1 GTPSP
6 RARPE
11 AADTCCSQSS
21 SVYLFLRLGAVGV
34 DKLAYR
40 FIISEWLGQSQS
52 KVFMVVIRARQRSV
66 APNRIIGWLLENEM
80 TVLSIGEILWDVFPD
95 SARLGGA
102 PFNFAVHAH
111 RLGHRVIFLS
121 AVADDERGRAALGR
135 AAEVRLDAEGHPDFT
150 IHRPAAYD
158 CLTLDERQ
166 LARLA
171 ELRPDWIYFG
181 TLYPMEG
188 HAREVLRSV
197 MDAVPAARRFYDVNL
212 RRSCYT
218 PELVRELLA
227 LAAAVKLNDDE
238 AELFPDLGAAPSVAI
253 ARGEKGC
260 LVRIGNDRAEC
271 PGCPVKVADT
281 VGAGDAF
288 AAAFLHGLAAGW
300 SAARTGNFAN
310 RLGALVASR
319 AGALPA
325 WSPAEL
331 GME

>member
-1 GTPSP
+1 
-6 RARPE
+6 
-11 AADTCCSQSS
+11 
-21 SVYLFLRLGAVGV
+21 
-34 DKLAYR
+34 
-40 FIISEWLGQSQS
+40 
-52 KVFMVVIRARQRSV
+52 M
-66 APNRIIGWLLENEM
+66 IGWLLENEM
-80 TVLSIGEILWDVFPD
+80 TILSIGEILWDVFPD
-95 SARLGGA
+95 TARLGGA

-135 AAEVRLDAEGHPDFT
+135 AAELGLTTEFIQVAAGRPTGSVSVRLDAEGHPDFT

-181 TLYPMEG
+181 TLYPMED

-197 MDAVPAARRFYDVNL
+197 MDAVPGARRFYDVNL
-212 RRSCYT
+212 RRGCYT

-253 ARGEKGC
+253 TRGEKGC

-271 PGCPVKVADT
+271 PGYPVKVADT

-319 AGALPA
+319 AGAVPA

>member
-1 GTPSP
+1 
-6 RARPE
+6 
-11 AADTCCSQSS
+11 
-21 SVYLFLRLGAVGV
+21 
-34 DKLAYR
+34 
-40 FIISEWLGQSQS
+40 
-52 KVFMVVIRARQRSV
+52 M
-66 APNRIIGWLLENEM
+66 IGWLLENEM

-95 SARLGGA
+95 TARLGGA

-135 AAEVRLDAEGHPDFT
+135 AAELGLTTEFIQVAAGRPTGSVSVRLDAEGHPDFT

-197 MDAVPAARRFYDVNL
+197 MDAVPGARRFYDVNL
-212 RRSCYT
+212 RRGCYT

-253 ARGEKGC
+253 TRGEKGC

-271 PGCPVKVADT
+271 PGYPVKVADT

-300 SAARTGNFAN
+300 GAARTGDFAN

-319 AGALPA
+319 AGAVPA

>member
-1 GTPSP
+1 M
-6 RARPE
+6 
-11 AADTCCSQSS
+11 
-21 SVYLFLRLGAVGV
+21 

-40 FIISEWLGQSQS
+40 FIISEWLGQIQS
-52 KVFMVVIRARQRSV
+52 KVFIVMIGARERSA
-66 APNRIIGWLLENEM
+66 APNRMLGWLFENEM
-80 TVLSIGEILWDVFPD
+80 TLLAIGEILWDVFPD
-95 SARLGGA
+95 TARLGGA

-121 AVADDERGRAALGR
+121 AVGDDERGRAALRR
-135 AAEVRLDAEGHPDFT
+135 AAELGLPTEFIQVAAARPTGSVSVRLDAEGHPDFT

-171 ELRPDWIYFG
+171 GLRPDWIYFG
-181 TLYPMEG
+181 TLYPMED

-197 MDAVPAARRFYDVNL
+197 MDAVPGARRFYDVNL
-212 RRSCYT
+212 RRGCYT
-218 PELVRELLA
+218 PELVRQLLA
-227 LAAAVKLNDDE
+227 LATAVKLNDDE
-238 AELFPDLGAAPSVAI
+238 AELFPDLGAAPAVAI
-253 ARGEKGC
+253 TRGERGC
-260 LVRIGNDRAEC
+260 AVRIGDDRAEC
-271 PGCPVKVADT
+271 PGYPVKVVDT

-300 SAARTGNFAN
+300 SAARTGDFAN

-319 AGALPA
+319 AGAVPA

-331 GME
+331 GLE

>member
-52 KVFMVVIRARQRSV
+52 KVFMVVIRARQRSA
-66 APNRIIGWLLENEM
+66 APNRMIGWLLENEM
-80 TVLSIGEILWDVFPD
+80 TILSIGEILWDVFPD
-95 SARLGGA
+95 TARLGGA
-102 PFNFAVHAH
+102 PFNFAVH
-111 RLGHRVIFLS
+111 
-121 AVADDERGRAALGR
+121 
-135 AAEVRLDAEGHPDFT
+135 

-253 ARGEKGC
+253 TRGEKGC

-271 PGCPVKVADT
+271 PGYPVKVADT

>member
-1 GTPSP
+1 
-6 RARPE
+6 
-11 AADTCCSQSS
+11 
-21 SVYLFLRLGAVGV
+21 
-34 DKLAYR
+34 
-40 FIISEWLGQSQS
+40 
-52 KVFMVVIRARQRSV
+52 
-66 APNRIIGWLLENEM
+66 M
-80 TVLSIGEILWDVFPD
+80 TILSIGEILWDVFPD
-95 SARLGGA
+95 TARLGGA

-135 AAEVRLDAEGHPDFT
+135 AAELGLTTEFIQVAAGRPTGSVSVRLDAEGHPDFT

-197 MDAVPAARRFYDVNL
+197 MDAVPGARRFYDVNL
-212 RRSCYT
+212 RRGCYT

-253 ARGEKGC
+253 TRGEKGC

-271 PGCPVKVADT
+271 PGYPVKVADT

-300 SAARTGNFAN
+300 SAARTGDFAN

-319 AGALPA
+319 AGAVPA